1 MKIKLNAAR
10 VNAGLTQEDVAK
22 RLGKSKNTIVSW
34 EKGKSSPDI
43 ETGKALAKLY
53 GVSINALI
61 FLPDDCTLSTTEEGG
76 EEN

>member
-43 ETGKALAKLY
+43 ETGKALAKMY
-53 GVSINALI
+53 GVSVNDLI
-61 FLPDDCTLSTTEEGG
+61 FLPCDCALSTTGDEKEE
-76 EEN
+76 

>member
-53 GVSINALI
+53 GVSVNDLI
-61 FLPDDCTLSTTEEGG
+61 FLPNDCALSTNVDDEE
-76 EEN
+76 E

>member
-22 RLGKSKNTIVSW
+22 RLGKSKNTVVNW
-34 EKGKSSPDI
+34 EKGKSAPDI

-53 GVSINALI
+53 GVSVDDLI
-61 FLPDDCTLSTTEEGG
+61 FLPDDCALSTTGDKDE
-76 EEN
+76 

>member
-53 GVSINALI
+53 GVSVNEII
-61 FLPDDCTLSTTEEGG
+61 FLPNDCALSTTEEGG
-76 EEN
+76 EEI

>member
-22 RLGKSKNTIVSW
+22 QLKVSKNTVVNW
-34 EKGKSSPDI
+34 ENGKSSPNI
-43 ETGKALAKLY
+43 EKGKALAKLF
-53 GVSINALI
+53 GMSVDDLI
-61 FLPDDCTLSTTEEGG
+61 FLPDDCALSTGVG

>member
-53 GVSINALI
+53 GVSINDLI
-61 FLPDDCTLSTTEEGG
+61 FLPDDCTLSTTDDEKEE
-76 EEN
+76 

>member
-53 GVSINALI
+53 GVSVNDLI
-61 FLPDDCTLSTTEEGG
+61 FLPNDCALSTIGDEKEE
-76 EEN
+76 

>member
-53 GVSINALI
+53 GVSVNDLI
-61 FLPDDCTLSTTEEGG
+61 FLPNDCTLSTTRDEKEE
-76 EEN
+76 